1 MVDTLLLEAPV
12 TNKIP
17 QLWSQPMK
25 RQEETAVFSLYCEM
39 KQPHPMAE
47 PFLLGGNGFS
57 VFIPEARY
65 ARGLGQLAVRRIQRS
80 FLRRSFA
87 GHETDFLRAMQAL
100 FPTIKI
106 GNLFLWNSEYT
117 KI

>member
-1 MVDTLLLEAPV
+1 MVDTLLLEAPI
-12 TNKIP
+12 TSRMP

-25 RQEETAVFSLYCEM
+25 KQEETAVFSLYCEM
-39 KQPHPMAE
+39 KQPHSMVE
-47 PFLLGGNGFS
+47 PFLLERNGFS

-65 ARGLGQLAVRRIQRS
+65 AGGLGQLAVRRIQRS

-87 GHETDFLRAMQAL
+87 GHETDFLRARQAL